1 MKFEF
6 PREIFESL
14 YKILPDGVELLQS
27 DGQTDMTK
35 LTVGLSNFRRRLKSI
50 KRNHFNL
57 IGFAIRICNLIFVY
71 PNIPHAPQ

>member
-35 LTVGLSNFRRRLKSI
+35 LTVGLSNFSKAFKI
-50 KRNHFNL
+50 H
-57 IGFAIRICNLIFVY
+57 
-71 PNIPHAPQ
+71 

>member
-1 MKFEF
+1 MTVHSSSHKLPDIWPNLMKLEF

-35 LTVGLSNFRRRLKSI
+35 LTVGLSNFSKAFKI
-50 KRNHFNL
+50 H
-57 IGFAIRICNLIFVY
+57 
-71 PNIPHAPQ
+71 